1 MSRLLDTYPTRHNSR
16 GAANYGVVEADA
28 VGRRSSAPGKQRPG
42 RSGFN
47 HDRSFL
53 TLLLAAPRENIA
65 RLWDCFI
72 SRRRDD
78 RLPLSSLLAHISLSI
93 QLRILEFLDTLFL
106 KTK

>member
-47 HDRSFL
+47 HDHFSLCYLLRLEKISPVFG
-53 TLLLAAPRENIA
+53 TALLAADEMIDY
-65 RLWDCFI
+65 L
-72 SRRRDD
+72 
-78 RLPLSSLLAHISLSI
+78 
-93 QLRILEFLDTLFL
+93 
-106 KTK
+106 